1 MKIVLTCGDPYSGYE
16 GVHAVLVSGGLVEAQ
31 PSRREGLSVAV
42 FHDQVLKARGF
53 DPMRPEAVVQLDP
66 GRMWGHLAV
75 DLLLGNRGHETW
87 GFADSRLP
95 WLLDFWSQFDPHIRF
110 IFTYGTPAEAAAK
123 RLSEGGVTLAALQ
136 QTINSWVAVQSAML
150 RFYHRHR
157 ERCLLVNAAAAIRG
171 PAFFLDEANA
181 HFGLQLKYGAAESAV
196 VLEAPSPLSA
206 LMLRSL
212 GLDDSAA
219 QALLAELE
227 AAADLAAGES
237 ATPELDLSS
246 ALAEY
251 AALVSGL
258 KKLRL
263 ESDTGRT
270 ALAAAQSALTEQ
282 QAKRA
287 EAESALTGLEDKLA
301 AAEKASSAQT
311 AKLTA
316 AQAALTE
323 QQEKNTEQVKE
334 GELLLLQLYQV
345 QEEFENHF
353 LKEQE
358 SQLKLAEAESTLT
371 GLKDKLAAAEKA
383 SSAQAA
389 KLTAAQSALT
399 AQQAKN
405 TEQAEEGK
413 LLLLQLHQVQEEL
426 EFYFL
431 KSQEWE
437 QKSQEL
443 QQRADPAPAVPPPTQ
458 LMIDLCKEIDGT
470 NWYASESDGRWAG
483 PAQVSSLQ
491 VPGLG
496 EGHFEL
502 QLDVVDAMT
511 PEIFKGMAVSCNGRP
526 IAVAVTQQR
535 SRKRY
540 PKLIVGRFEMADASA
555 NATWNFELRFPRLMS
570 PVERGADD
578 TRHLAIRLRSLR
590 VAAVA
595 AKAAVKPRRRWLPVG
610 RERVAEVGSGAN
622 TGSAATLP
630 VTVDL
635 CGNAIQ
641 GTNWYSAESDG
652 RWAGPA
658 PLSSLTVPG
667 LGEGH
672 FELQLDVVD
681 AMAPEILKGMT
692 VARNGQPITVEVTKT
707 GYPTLVI
714 GCFDVDGASAAAAW
728 TFELRFPHLVSPL
741 ERGSDDDRS
750 LAIRLRSLRVAPVPP
765 KTSSRWRPWRA
776 ARRGH

>member
-1 MKIVLTCGDPYSGYE
+1 N
-16 GVHAVLVSGGLVEAQ
+16 H
-31 PSRREGLSVAV
+31 
-42 FHDQVLKARGF
+42 FLK
-53 DPMRPEAVVQLDP
+53 EQ
-66 GRMWGHLAV
+66 
-75 DLLLGNRGHETW
+75 E
-87 GFADSRLP
+87 S
-95 WLLDFWSQFDPHIRF
+95 
-110 IFTYGTPAEAAAK
+110 
-123 RLSEGGVTLAALQ
+123 
-136 QTINSWVAVQSAML
+136 
-150 RFYHRHR
+150 
-157 ERCLLVNAAAAIRG
+157 
-171 PAFFLDEANA
+171 
-181 HFGLQLKYGAAESAV
+181 QLK
-196 VLEAPSPLSA
+196 L
-206 LMLRSL
+206 
-212 GLDDSAA
+212 
-219 QALLAELE
+219 
-227 AAADLAAGES
+227 
-237 ATPELDLSS
+237 
-246 ALAEY
+246 
-251 AALVSGL
+251 
-258 KKLRL
+258 
-263 ESDTGRT
+263 
-270 ALAAAQSALTEQ
+270 
-282 QAKRA
+282 A
-287 EAESALTGLEDKLA
+287 EAESTLTGLKDKLA
-301 AAEKASSAQT
+301 AAEKASSAQA

-316 AQAALTE
+316 AQAALT
-323 QQEKNTEQVKE
+323 QQQAKR
-334 GELLLLQLYQV
+334 
-345 QEEFENHF
+345 
-353 LKEQE
+353 
-358 SQLKLAEAESTLT
+358 AEAESTLT